1 MRRLGLVAIS
11 VLAALLV
18 LIPIALLRDWKA
30 DKPAGKQPDVG
41 EQLRAPND
49 EIGRERYAG
58 ELAKR
63 LSASWRS
70 VKIHA
75 SGPKNTTLHMDD
87 ILLNPSSINDLVRD
101 GKFVEEARA
110 MGFKHLRF
118 TDGFGNTWSRSIRAA
133 K

>member
-1 MRRLGLVAIS
+1 MRRTVLVAT
-11 VLAALLV
+11 LV
-18 LIPIALLRDWKA
+18 LIPLALSRDQITNT
-30 DKPAGKQPDVG
+30 AGSKQHEPNERRQIISDDIRREHFAEDLTQRFSRNWRDV
-41 EQLRAPND
+41 
-49 EIGRERYAG
+49 
-58 ELAKR
+58 KFH
-63 LSASWRS
+63 
-70 VKIHA
+70 V